1 MTPQISA
8 RGCLLLCFLV
18 VANPFVVRSA
28 DVTIRSVTL
37 ERDFLGMNALG
48 VEVYMECVKDNEKI
62 TLPGVETKG
71 VAVNY
76 TGQEA
81 WQPVMKLNPGEC
93 KRCTVY
99 QKKKILFGIPA
110 PTAQWTTCY
119 ANFTTVNPNPPTGSM
134 LQAVQPSTG
143 FVTFNS
149 PTQLIAVLACPD
161 CNQPSPPEADSSSP
175 PADSSTGSST
185 SNAADS
191 SSTPS
196 SPPTSTASGVPS
208 NVTSWMADAPTTEEG
223 NYDVTMYVA
232 IGATLLSVG
241 VVLFVGIIVF
251 YFWRRAKV
259 AQTEA
264 DMYRDQAEKSLERG
278 ASDGG
283 DLPVSGEARV

>member
-1 MTPQISA
+1 M
-8 RGCLLLCFLV
+8 
-18 VANPFVVRSA
+18 VAYPFVVRSA

-37 ERDFLGMNALG
+37 ERDFLGMNAFG
-48 VEVYMECVKDNEKI
+48 VEVYMECVNDNVKI
-62 TLPGVETKG
+62 TLPGVATKG

-99 QKKKILFGIPA
+99 QKKKAF
-110 PTAQWTTCY
+110 
-119 ANFTTVNPNPPTGSM
+119 
-134 LQAVQPSTG
+134 
-143 FVTFNS
+143 
-149 PTQLIAVLACPD
+149 
-161 CNQPSPPEADSSSP
+161 
-175 PADSSTGSST
+175 
-185 SNAADS
+185 
-191 SSTPS
+191 
-196 SPPTSTASGVPS
+196 

-259 AQTEA
+259 AQKEA